1 MNKLPRPRA
10 CLFDFDGTLADTAFT
25 HFSAWNSAYT
35 HVTGKN
41 MPSLSPHLLHG
52 RASSVIA
59 ETILTATGNTRVSGP
74 TLLSRKNEVLLSLA
88 ETVPLFPGVV
98 CILESLT
105 KKEIP
110 WAIVSNAP
118 AGFIRAVLRKHA
130 IPFPL
135 ITAAEQSP
143 DPKPSPAPYIETAL
157 RLGFP
162 SREFRFLYA
171 FEDSVPG
178 ITAAE
183 KAGLFPVCLG
193 EKPQKH
199 SGLYC
204 RTMDE
209 FCRHYL
215 PHLI

>member
-1 MNKLPRPRA
+1 LNKLPRPRA

-25 HFSAWNSAYT
+25 HAFAWNKAYT
-35 HVTGKN
+35 LVTGEN
-41 MPSLSPHLLHG
+41 MPSLSPHILHG

-59 ETILTATGNTRVSGP
+59 DTILTAAGWSQDSGS
-74 TLLSRKNEVLLSLA
+74 TLLSRKNEILLSLA
-88 ETVPLFPGVV
+88 ESVPLFPGVV
-98 CILESLT
+98 YILKSLT
-105 KKEIP
+105 RKEIP

-130 IPFPL
+130 IPVPL

-143 DPKPSPAPYIETAL
+143 DPKPSPSPYIETAL
-157 RLGFP
+157 RLGFT

-171 FEDSVPG
+171 FEDSIPG

-193 EKPQKH
+193 EKPQKN

-204 RTMDE
+204 RSMDE
-209 FCRHYL
+209 FCQHYL